1 MADTSF
7 PDTALVAETTGGVR
21 SASGQF
27 RASLSGDMLVY
38 LAIAAVVAA
47 MWKISRMGLFE
58 AGDDVGYW
66 IGVVGAVMMVLLF
79 TYPLRKYFNFARNW
93 GRVKWWFLA
102 HMILGIG
109 GPALILLHSNFRVG
123 SINAAVALYSMLA
136 VAASGVIGRF
146 IYARVNRGLRGE
158 QSSLR
163 ELRDRAGLQQADAKS
178 RLAFAPRVEA
188 RLAEF
193 ESSVS
198 NTKPS
203 WVAHTRQVFW
213 LPIQQ
218 WLVYRQ
224 CAAEL
229 KTVLERF
236 QKKNNWSLADW
247 QRHERHSKELVSLYL
262 NAVTRVAQFTAYERL
277 FSLWHIVHIPFV
289 YSLIISSLVHVYAV
303 HVY

>member
-7 PDTALVAETTGGVR
+7 PDTALVTEATGGAR
-21 SASGQF
+21 STSEQF
-27 RASLSGDMLVY
+27 RASLSGDMMVY
-38 LAIAAVVAA
+38 LAVAAVVAA
-47 MWKISRMGLFE
+47 MWKISRMGWFE

-79 TYPLRKYFNFARNW
+79 TYPLRKHFNFARNW
-93 GRVKWWFLA
+93 GRVKWWFLV
-102 HMILGIG
+102 HMILGIA
-109 GPALILLHSNFRVG
+109 GPALILLHSTFRVG

-136 VAASGVIGRF
+136 VAGSGIVGRF

-158 QSSLR
+158 QSSLN

-193 ESSVS
+193 EASVS

-236 QKKNNWSLADW
+236 QKKNNWSQADW
-247 QRHERHSKELVSLYL
+247 QRHERHSKELVNLYL

-289 YSLIISSLVHVYAV
+289 YSLIISALVHVYAV

>member
-1 MADTSF
+1 MADTTF
-7 PDTALVAETTGGVR
+7 PDTALVTEPTAGAR
-21 SASGQF
+21 STSAQF

-47 MWKISRMGLFE
+47 MWKISRMGWFE

-66 IGVVGAVMMVLLF
+66 IGVAGAVMMLLLF
-79 TYPLRKYFNFARNW
+79 TYPLRKHFNFARNW

-102 HMILGIG
+102 HMILGVG
-109 GPALILLHSNFRVG
+109 GPALILLHSTFRVG

-158 QSSLR
+158 QSSLK

-193 ESSVS
+193 EAAVS

-203 WVAHTRQVFW
+203 WAAHTRQVFW
-213 LPIQQ
+213 LPLQQ

-224 CAAEL
+224 CVAEL
-229 KTVLERF
+229 KTVLVRF
-236 QKKNNWSLADW
+236 QKKNNWSQADW
-247 QRHERHSKELVSLYL
+247 HRHERHSKELVSLYL
-262 NAVTRVAQFTAYERL
+262 NAVTRVAQFTAYERF